1 MGRGDVGMSSRQVV
15 IEKADLSRL
24 ERLVE
29 RLIDE
34 NRKILEALERNRS
47 EIAKSR
53 LEVLTSFLGSEL
65 ARVRARKEN
74 LERQLT
80 YLQEKFQEVSDL
92 YYTRFKA
99 IIVDYL
105 KNIRDYSKQFLE
117 MAEPEFNSLR
127 RVKAQI
133 ELAEAFSRE
142 LEEKYSWINEE
153 LLSAL
158 INVDLEARIRDM
170 RRLVNA
176 LEELQEYLIA
186 QTKSYRYLREK
197 VDKYSFPRGLAGH
210 GTVLY
215 LPIVAVR
222 CEIRGER
229 ATHFMGPSRE
239 APIMQRILSS
249 PPKLE
254 DKYRVAPSE
263 VDVDKLRR
271 KLATLA
277 SDPEER
283 RLLESIE
290 IEVV

>member
-1 MGRGDVGMSSRQVV
+1 MSSRQVV

-158 INVDLEARIRDM
+158 VNVDLEARIRDM

-176 LEELQEYLIA
+176 LEKLQEYLVA
-186 QTKSYRYLREK
+186 QTKSYRDLREK

-222 CEIRGER
+222 CEIRGEST
-229 ATHFMGPSRE
+229 THFMGPSRE
-239 APIMQRILSS
+239 APIVQRILSS

>member
-1 MGRGDVGMSSRQVV
+1 MSSRQVV

-176 LEELQEYLIA
+176 LEKLQEYLVA
-186 QTKSYRYLREK
+186 QTKSYRDLREK

-222 CEIRGER
+222 CEIRGEST
-229 ATHFMGPSRE
+229 THFMGPSRE
-239 APIMQRILSS
+239 APIVQRILSS

-254 DKYRVAPSE
+254 DKYRVTPSE

>member
-1 MGRGDVGMSSRQVV
+1 MSSRQVV

-29 RLIDE
+29 RLIEE

-176 LEELQEYLIA
+176 LEKLQEYLVA
-186 QTKSYRYLREK
+186 QTKSYRDLREK

-222 CEIRGER
+222 CEIRGEST
-229 ATHFMGPSRE
+229 THFMGPSRE
-239 APIMQRILSS
+239 APIVQRILSS

-254 DKYRVAPSE
+254 DKYRVTPSE